1 MYENTL
7 YLVEQRT
14 GDVWSFSE
22 ENESGWKKVKTLG
35 ELYSES
41 VVSPV
46 PIIKLDDVY
55 KHSCN
60 RKA

>member
-41 VVSPV
+41 VVFACSHNQV
-46 PIIKLDDVY
+46 G
-55 KHSCN
+55 
-60 RKA
+60 